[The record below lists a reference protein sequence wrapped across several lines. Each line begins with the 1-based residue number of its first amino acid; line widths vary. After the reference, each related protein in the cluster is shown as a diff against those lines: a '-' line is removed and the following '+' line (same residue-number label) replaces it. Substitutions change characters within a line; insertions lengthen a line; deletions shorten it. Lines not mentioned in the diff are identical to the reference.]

1 MILIRTFSRAAVI
14 LLEGMGL
21 TEVDGTILSEIS
33 VDELRDNSDRCQD
46 CVRALWYLGRKSD
59 MAREVANVLGLS
71 LHRTRMRVHT

>member
-21 TEVDGTILSEIS
+21 SDVDGNVVSETS

-71 LHRTRMRVHT
+71 LHRARMTVHI

>member
-21 TEVDGTILSEIS
+21 SDIDGNIVLDTS
-33 VDELRDNSDRCQD
+33 VADLRDHSDRCQD
-46 CVRALWYLGRKSD
+46 CVKALWYLGRKSD

-71 LHRTRMRVHT
+71 LHRARMRVHI